1 MLKFLPK
8 LHRIYYKSRFEI
20 EGKNIKEINAEL
32 DMVFE
37 FVEYVL
43 GKGGITCMQTKC
55 IGGQTLLHHAVW
67 EGKADLCNLLI
78 KSGAE
83 LDATNFHGETPLG
96 TAIKTSNLDLV
107 KLLLKLGAN
116 PNCGECLHLAVEKG
130 RTDLCELLI
139 DFGAKLDATNVY
151 GETPLE
157 PAIRTSNLDLVKL
170 LLKRGANPN
179 CRECLHHAVWEGKAD
194 VCKLLIQSGAEL
206 DATNVYGETPL
217 GTAIRTSNLDLVKL
231 LLKHGANPNCG
242 ECFGFAP
249 PLHMAII
256 NNNLELVKLLLK
268 RGANPNCGEC
278 LHLAV
283 TKGGAD
289 LCNLLIKSGA
299 ELDATNV
306 YGETP
311 LGTAIKT
318 SNLDLVKLLLKL
330 GANPNC
336 EECLHLA
343 VEKGRA
349 DMCELLIDSG
359 AKLDAMNANKDTP
372 LLTAIRNNNLE
383 LVKLLLKRGAN
394 PNCGEC
400 LHLAVKKGGADLCNL
415 LIKSGAELDATNVYG
430 ETPLGTAIKTS
441 NLDLVKLLLK
451 LGANPNCGE
460 CLLLAVEK
468 GRTDSCEL
476 LIVFCAKLD
485 ATNVYGETPL
495 GPAIRTSNLDLV
507 KLLLKRGA
515 NPNCGECLHL
525 AVKKGRS
532 ELEMVLEFVEYVLGK
547 GANTC
552 MQTKCI
558 GGQTLLHHAVWEGRS
573 DLCELLIDLGAE
585 LDATNA
591 CGETPLGTAIKTSN
605 LDLVKWFLFF
615 GANPNCGECLH
626 LAVKNGSADVCNLLI
641 KSGAEIDATNVHG
654 ETPLGTAIKTSN
666 LDLVKLLL
674 KSGANPNCGA
684 CLHLAV
690 EKGRADL
697 CELLIDFGA
706 KLDAMNANKEYPL
719 HVAVRNNNLELVNFL
734 LVKTQTDPNC
744 GRKRRRNAEE
754 HETVILQEKMDL
766 DNATLSVLKR
776 CRISKDAMSK

>member
-55 IGGQTLLHHAVW
+55 IGGQTLLHHAVM
-67 EGKADLCNLLI
+67 EGKADLCNLG
-78 KSGAE
+78 KESA
-83 LDATNFHGETPLG
+83 
-96 TAIKTSNLDLV
+96 
-107 KLLLKLGAN
+107 
-116 PNCGECLHLAVEKG
+116 
-130 RTDLCELLI
+130 DLC
-139 DFGAKLDATNVY
+139 N
-151 GETPLE
+151 
-157 PAIRTSNLDLVKL
+157 
-170 LLKRGANPN
+170 
-179 CRECLHHAVWEGKAD
+179 
-194 VCKLLIQSGAEL
+194 LLIQSGAEL

-242 ECFGFAP
+242 ESFGSAP

-256 NNNLELVKLLLK
+256 IMAAKE
-268 RGANPNCGEC
+268 GS
-278 LHLAV
+278 
-283 TKGGAD
+283 AD
-289 LCNLLIKSGA
+289 VCNLLIKSGA
-299 ELDATNV
+299 EIDATDV
-306 YGETP
+306 DGETP

-318 SNLDLVKLLLKL
+318 SNLD
-330 GANPNC
+330 
-336 EECLHLA
+336 
-343 VEKGRA
+343 
-349 DMCELLIDSG
+349 
-359 AKLDAMNANKDTP
+359 
-372 LLTAIRNNNLE
+372 

-460 CLLLAVEK
+460 CLHLAVKK
-468 GRTDSCEL
+468 GSADVCNL
-476 LIVFCAKLD
+476 LIKSGAEID
-485 ATNVYGETPL
+485 ATNVHGETPL
-495 GPAIRTSNLDLV
+495 GTATKTSNLDLV

-515 NPNCGECLHL
+515 NPNCEECLHL
-525 AVKKGRS
+525 AVEKGRAD
-532 ELEMVLEFVEYVLGK
+532 M
-547 GANTC
+547 
-552 MQTKCI
+552 
-558 GGQTLLHHAVWEGRS
+558 
-573 DLCELLIDLGAE
+573 CELLIDSGAK
-585 LDATNA
+585 LDAMNA
-591 CGETPLGTAIKTSN
+591 NKDTPLLIAIRNNN
-605 LDLVKWFLFF
+605 LELVKLLLKR
-615 GANPNCGECLH
+615 GANPNCGEYLH
-626 LAVKNGSADVCNLLI
+626 LNVKKGSADVCNLLI

-674 KSGANPNCGA
+674 KRGANPNCGA

-690 EKGRADL
+690 EKERMDL
-697 CELLIDFGA
+697 CELFIDSGA
-706 KLDAMNANKEYPL
+706 NLDAMNAI
-719 HVAVRNNNLELVNFL
+719 VNFL
-734 LVKTQTDPNC
+734 LVKAQTDPNC